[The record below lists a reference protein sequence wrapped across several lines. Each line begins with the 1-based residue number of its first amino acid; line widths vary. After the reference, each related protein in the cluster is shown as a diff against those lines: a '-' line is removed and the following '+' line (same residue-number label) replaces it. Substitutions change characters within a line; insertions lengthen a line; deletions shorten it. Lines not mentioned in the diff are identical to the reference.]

1 MFDIG
6 WSEMAIIAVVALLVI
21 GPKELPAALRTFAQ
35 WSKTARK
42 LAREFQGGMDE
53 LVRHADLDDAKKAI
67 EAAKRGV
74 KQQIEQAIEPAT
86 EAVNEI
92 KSVAADSA
100 SKPTDAPSGAGV
112 PAVTAPVEQK
122 SPSADAAGGQAA

>member
-21 GPKELPAALRTFAQ
+21 GPKELPTALRAFAQ

-42 LAREFQGGMDE
+42 LAREFQSGMDE

-67 EAAKRGV
+67 ATAKSSV

-86 EAVNEI
+86 EVVNEI
-92 KSVAADSA
+92 KSAATDPA
-100 SKPTDAPSGAGV
+100 SKPADAPPVASV
-112 PAVTAPVEQK
+112 PAVTAPAEQK
-122 SPSADAAGGQAA
+122 SPPADAAGGQAA